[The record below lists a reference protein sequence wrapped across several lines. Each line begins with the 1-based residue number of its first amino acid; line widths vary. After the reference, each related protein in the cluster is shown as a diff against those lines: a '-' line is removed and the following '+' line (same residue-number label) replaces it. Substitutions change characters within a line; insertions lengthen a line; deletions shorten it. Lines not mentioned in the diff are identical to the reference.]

1 MLESRVRTV
10 VLQPECIDI
19 IELQVSVRDLQAGIG
34 CCLTVWPIIAEIRV
48 IFMKSRTLPAFA
60 VSQRGFTLIEIMV
73 VVVILGILAAL
84 IAPNVISRI
93 DDAQV
98 VKVQQDIRAM
108 ESALRLYRLDNFRYP
123 DTEEGLA
130 ALVTPPQDPNARW
143 PAGGYL
149 DRLPKDPWDQDYIY
163 LHPGNQGDFD
173 IYTLGRDGQ
182 QGGDGI
188 DSDMGNWSLQ

>member
-1 MLESRVRTV
+1 
-10 VLQPECIDI
+10 VLQPECIGI
-19 IELQVSVRDLQAGIG
+19 IELQESGHDSQAGIG
-34 CCLTVWPIIAEIRV
+34 CCLTVRPIIAEIRI
-48 IFMKSRTLPAFA
+48 IFMTSQILPTLPIL
-60 VSQRGFTLIEIMV
+60 QRGFTLIEIMV

-108 ESALRLYRLDNFRYP
+108 ESALKLYRLDNFRYP
-123 DTEEGLA
+123 DTEEGLN
-130 ALVTPPQDPNARW
+130 ALVTPPQDPNVRW

-149 DRLPKDPWDQDYIY
+149 DRLPKDPWERDYVY
-163 LHPGNQGDFD
+163 LHPGNQAEFD

-188 DSDMGNWSLQ
+188 DSDVGNWSLD